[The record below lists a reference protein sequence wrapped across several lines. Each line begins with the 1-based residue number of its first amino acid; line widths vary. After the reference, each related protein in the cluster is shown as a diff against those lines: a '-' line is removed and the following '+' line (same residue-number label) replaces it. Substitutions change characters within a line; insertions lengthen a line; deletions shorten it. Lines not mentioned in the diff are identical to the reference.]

1 MVAAKQH
8 RYQGCCETLPTIVEL
23 LSGPKAKEELCDL
36 KQIALG
42 QSCIVAIYYFSIRL
56 FLGVANSYCTH
67 LGEKYRPNLKTLLQV
82 QKSDPKFRTVIKKPT
97 NVLETRN

>member
-1 MVAAKQH
+1 MRPEADSL
-8 RYQGCCETLPTIVEL
+8 RSIL
-23 LSGPKAKEELCDL
+23 LCSYLLFFD
-36 KQIALG
+36 
-42 QSCIVAIYYFSIRL
+42 RL